1 MLDDLKPG
9 DLILVRD
16 DPRAAWKVA
25 WFHKVDTDNAG
36 EPGIIATLW
45 DVEHAQCGCY
55 KEARRLPAFFRQPSS
70 NGSYMLSVDGAR
82 APSRIH
88 ESLEA
93 AEREA
98 ERLIR
103 ERNAPVVR
111 ILRLEKT
118 LRRRIVIE
126 EE

>member
-16 DPRAAWKVA
+16 DACSAWRVA
-25 WFHKVDTDNAG
+25 WLRRNDEEHVVAEPWDTCKSMPKHWRYWRPLPVPTASELIRQTD
-36 EPGIIATLW
+36 
-45 DVEHAQCGCY
+45 
-55 KEARRLPAFFRQPSS
+55 AR
-70 NGSYMLSVDGAR
+70 YMLSVDGAR
-82 APSRIH
+82 APSHIH
-88 ESLEA
+88 DSLES

-103 ERNAPVVR
+103 KRNAPVVR

-118 LRRRIVIE
+118 LRRKITIE